1 MGCWVV
7 VATIGTAAF
16 AHMQAYLVDI
26 AAKVVIRSDTDLNEL
41 YDNLYAQITEFIYN
55 DDDLLNLEIELL
67 PLPGNCN
74 GSPDRRDEPDSEEG
88 SKAPVS

>member
-1 MGCWVV
+1 MGRWVV

-26 AAKVVIRSDTDLNEL
+26 TAKVVIRSDTDPNEL
-41 YDNLYAQITEFIYN
+41 CDNLYAQINEFIHN

>member
-1 MGCWVV
+1 M

-26 AAKVVIRSDTDLNEL
+26 AAKVVIRSETDPNEL
-41 YDNLYAQITEFIYN
+41 CDNLYAQISEFIHN

-74 GSPDRRDEPDSEEG
+74 GSSDRRDEPDSEEG
-88 SKAPVS
+88 SEAPVS

>member
-1 MGCWVV
+1 MGCSVV
-7 VATIGTAAF
+7 VVTIGAAAF

-26 AAKVVIRSDTDLNEL
+26 AAKVVIRSETDPNEL
-41 YDNLYAQITEFIYN
+41 CDNLYAQITEFIHN

-74 GSPDRRDEPDSEEG
+74 GSPDRRDKPDSEEG

>member
-26 AAKVVIRSDTDLNEL
+26 TAKVVIRSDTDPNEL
-41 YDNLYAQITEFIYN
+41 CNNLYAQITEFIHN

-74 GSPDRRDEPDSEEG
+74 GSPDRRDESDSEEG

>member
-26 AAKVVIRSDTDLNEL
+26 TAKVVIRSDTDPNKLC
-41 YDNLYAQITEFIYN
+41 DNLYAQITEFIHN